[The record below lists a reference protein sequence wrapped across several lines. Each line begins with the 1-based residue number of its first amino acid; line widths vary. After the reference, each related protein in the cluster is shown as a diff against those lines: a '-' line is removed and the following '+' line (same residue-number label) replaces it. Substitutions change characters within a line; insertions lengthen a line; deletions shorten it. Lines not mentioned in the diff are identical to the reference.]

1 MYYLKFIWKIFATIL
16 LQIIHHHLILQILVL
31 NHLSSLYLLFVF
43 LLIFLGILGHY
54 SMKVSIRKVGSMTN
68 IYLFCGKGERKS
80 CFLEGEQV

>member
-43 LLIFLGILGHY
+43 LLIFQYYIIFNITLSLL
-54 SMKVSIRKVGSMTN
+54 KVNSF
-68 IYLFCGKGERKS
+68 Y
-80 CFLEGEQV
+80 

>member
-43 LLIFLGILGHY
+43 LLIFQYYIIFNITLSLL
-54 SMKVSIRKVGSMTN
+54 KVNTF
-68 IYLFCGKGERKS
+68 Y
-80 CFLEGEQV
+80 